1 MGPSRESEGQEMN
14 RINLIEENPRREA
27 RKNTNKQ
34 NRNFRVESNAGH
46 RVNASREK
54 GSLLL
59 LELKNCV
66 TYQQVPHGGQDFA
79 LSFTFLKLVATNNP
93 SK

>member
-34 NRNFRVESNAGH
+34 SRNFRVEINAGH
-46 RVNASREK
+46 IVNGFREK
-54 GSLLL
+54 RSPLL
-59 LELKNCV
+59 LELKN
-66 TYQQVPHGGQDFA
+66 
-79 LSFTFLKLVATNNP
+79 
-93 SK
+93 